1 MIRAYNELY
10 LNDAQIL
17 LANAF
22 DYALNDCRI
31 DVDQFAFIFS
41 SSKITKEYENGNP
54 SVVSG
59 MSAQDFVIELMSC
72 VAPHMQFPEVT
83 YSYFRSPAY
92 WTGWALAY
100 YQWFTAKS
108 FQDIFRRVALSDII
122 SMYGLY
128 HEMDISIFVED
139 LNKKY
144 ESVVLDTNLKRIR
157 MARGLSQS
165 QLARLSAVKLRSIQL
180 YEKRVND
187 IDKAQG
193 HTLYR
198 LARVL
203 GCEIEDLLE
212 NPENME

>member
-180 YEKRVND
+180 YEQRVND

>member
-54 SVVSG
+54 SIVSG

-83 YSYFRSPAY
+83 YSSFRTPAY

-180 YEKRVND
+180 YEQRVND

-212 NPENME
+212 KPENME